1 MAEATTGN
9 NLAGLNQGTGIV
21 SRISSSISNVRKMT
35 SDPAVQKSVP
45 LIFGVIV
52 AFIGLIVFFTMQKS
66 DMTTLFASL
75 PESEK
80 ANVIQTLKQNGVDV
94 SLNPSTGEVIVPV
107 KDYHESRML
116 LAGEGL
122 PSSVPDGYDTLGD
135 MPMGTSRS
143 VEAIKIKQSLE
154 AELARSV
161 NHISGISSARVHLA
175 IPEKTVFAREIA
187 LPSASVFVKLSNGR
201 SLGRQQVQSI
211 VHLVASSVPNLPS
224 ENITVVDQFGELLSK
239 PSSDVASSA
248 SNEQMSQTMR
258 LGEIYRSRIISL
270 LTPIVGAGNLK
281 AEINVDMNFTKREIT
296 EESVDPKG
304 NALRSEQTSLD
315 ESANPEARGI
325 PGALSN
331 APPLAP
337 DLKTKVPE
345 GKDAGGS
352 LKQRSQTSVK
362 NYEVS
367 RKVETTTAQYGE
379 IKKIKA
385 AVIIREKKIITPE
398 GLVTFEKFSDEKLLE
413 IKSLVQE
420 ALGFDEVRG
429 DSVTVTSSPFVDILE
444 ADVVPWYE
452 NESIKELAQQL
463 ATVLILAIV
472 IFGALHPLLKRV
484 LVPAG
489 YTSGPGAMA
498 ADDIDD
504 ADEKIEVQEGESL
517 EDIKA
522 KLKPKKSAISAEM
535 LDTANTYDDK
545 VAIIRMIVGDEAG
558 RVSSVFRNMMSQNAK
573 SDEDKG

>member
-1 MAEATTGN
+1 
-9 NLAGLNQGTGIV
+9 
-21 SRISSSISNVRKMT
+21 
-35 SDPAVQKSVP
+35 
-45 LIFGVIV
+45 
-52 AFIGLIVFFTMQKS
+52 
-66 DMTTLFASL
+66 
-75 PESEK
+75 
-80 ANVIQTLKQNGVDV
+80 LKQNGVNA
-94 SLNPSTGEVIVPV
+94 SLNPSTGEVTVPV

-122 PSSVPDGYDTLGD
+122 PSSVPDGYDSLGD

-154 AELARSV
+154 AELSRSI
-161 NHISGISSARVHLA
+161 NHISGVNSARVHLA

-187 LPSASVFVKLSNGR
+187 LPSASVFVKLANGR

-239 PSSDVASSA
+239 PSNNLSA
-248 SNEQMSQTMR
+248 SISSEQMSQTMR
-258 LGEIYRSRIISL
+258 LGEIYKSRIISL

-281 AEINVDMNFTKREIT
+281 AEINVDMNFTQREIT

-304 NALRSEQTSLD
+304 NALRSEQNSLD

-337 DLKTKVPE
+337 DLKTQAPE
-345 GKDAGGS
+345 GKEVGGN

-367 RKVETTTAQYGE
+367 RKVETTKAQYGE
-379 IKKIKA
+379 IKRIKA
-385 AVIIREKKIITPE
+385 AVIIRQKEIVNPE
-398 GLVTFEKFSDEKLLE
+398 GVVTFENFSDEKLLE

-420 ALGFDEVRG
+420 ALGFDEARG
-429 DSVTVTSSPFVDILE
+429 DSVTVTSSPFVDILR
-444 ADVVPWYE
+444 ADSVPWYE
-452 NESIKELAQQL
+452 NTSIQELIQQI

-484 LVPAG
+484 LVPTG
-489 YTSGPGAMA
+489 YSSGPGVMA
-498 ADDIDD
+498 SDEEDDIDD
-504 ADEKIEVQEGESL
+504 KIEVQEGESL

-522 KLKPKKSAISAEM
+522 KLKPKKAAISAEM

-545 VAIIRMIVGDEAG
+545 VAVIRMIVGDEAG
-558 RVSSVFRNMMSQNAK
+558 RVSSVFKNMMEK
-573 SDEDKG
+573 E

>member
-9 NLAGLNQGTGIV
+9 NLSGLNQSTGIV
-21 SRISSSISNVRKMT
+21 SRISTSISNVRKIT
-35 SDPAVQKSVP
+35 SDPAVQKSIP

-80 ANVIQTLKQNGVDV
+80 ASVIQTLKQNGIDV
-94 SLNPSTGEVIVPV
+94 SLNPTTGEVVVPV
-107 KDYHESRML
+107 AEYHESRML

-122 PSSVPDGYDTLGD
+122 PSSVPNGYDTLGD

-143 VEAIKIKQSLE
+143 VEAVKIKQSLE
-154 AELARSV
+154 AELSRSI
-161 NHISGISSARVHLA
+161 NHISGVTSARVHLA

-239 PSSDVASSA
+239 PSGDSSTTASS
-248 SNEQMSQTMR
+248 EQMSQTMR

-270 LTPIVGAGNLK
+270 LTPMVGAGNLK
-281 AEINVDMNFTKREIT
+281 AEVNVDMNFTKREIT

-304 NALRSEQTSLD
+304 NVLRSEQTSLD

-331 APPLAP
+331 SPPLAP
-337 DLKTKVPE
+337 DLKKEAPE
-345 GKDAGGS
+345 NKGVGAN

-379 IKKIKA
+379 VKKIKA
-385 AVIIREKKIITPE
+385 AVIIREMKSVSPE
-398 GLVTFEKFSDEKLLE
+398 GVVSFEKFSDEKLLE

-420 ALGFDEVRG
+420 ALGFDEARG
-429 DSVTVTSSPFVDILE
+429 DSVTVTSSPFVDALE
-444 ADVVPWYE
+444 EEIVPWYE
-452 NESIKELAQQL
+452 NESVKELAQQL

-489 YTSGPGAMA
+489 YTSGAGVMA
-498 ADDIDD
+498 ADEEDD
-504 ADEKIEVQEGESL
+504 ADDKIEVQEGESL

-522 KLKPKKSAISAEM
+522 KLKPKKSSISAEM

-545 VAIIRMIVGDEAG
+545 VAVIRMIVGDEAG
-558 RVSSVFRNMMSQNAK
+558 RVSSVFK
-573 SDEDKG
+573 SMIEKDS

>member
-9 NLAGLNQGTGIV
+9 NLSGLNQSTGIV
-21 SRISSSISNVRKMT
+21 SRISTSISNVRKIT
-35 SDPAVQKSVP
+35 SDPAVQKSIP

-80 ANVIQTLKQNGVDV
+80 ASVMQTLKQNGIDV
-94 SLNPSTGEVIVPV
+94 SLNPTTGEVVVPV
-107 KDYHESRML
+107 AEYHESRML

-122 PSSVPDGYDTLGD
+122 PSSVPNGYDTLGD

-143 VEAIKIKQSLE
+143 VEAVKIKQSLE
-154 AELARSV
+154 AELSRSI
-161 NHISGISSARVHLA
+161 NHISGVTSARVHLA

-239 PSSDVASSA
+239 PSGDSSTTASS
-248 SNEQMSQTMR
+248 EQMSQTMR

-270 LTPIVGAGNLK
+270 LTPMVGAGNLK
-281 AEINVDMNFTKREIT
+281 AEVNVDMNFTKREIT

-325 PGALSN
+325 PGALSKS
-331 APPLAP
+331 PPLAP
-337 DLKTKVPE
+337 DLKKEAPE
-345 GKDAGGS
+345 NKGVGAN

-379 IKKIKA
+379 VKKIKA
-385 AVIIREKKIITPE
+385 AVIIREMKSVSPE
-398 GLVTFEKFSDEKLLE
+398 GVVSFEKFSDEKLLE

-420 ALGFDEVRG
+420 ALGFDEARG
-429 DSVTVTSSPFVDILE
+429 DSVTVTSSPFVDALE
-444 ADVVPWYE
+444 EEIVPWYE
-452 NESIKELAQQL
+452 NESVKELAQQL

-489 YTSGPGAMA
+489 YTSGAGVMA
-498 ADDIDD
+498 ADEEDD
-504 ADEKIEVQEGESL
+504 ADDKIEVQEGESL

-522 KLKPKKSAISAEM
+522 KLKPKKSSISAEM

-545 VAIIRMIVGDEAG
+545 VAVIRMIVGDEAG
-558 RVSSVFRNMMSQNAK
+558 RVSSVFK
-573 SDEDKG
+573 SMIEKDS

>member
-1 MAEATTGN
+1 MAEVTTGN
-9 NLAGLNQGTGIV
+9 NLSGLNQSTGIV
-21 SRISSSISNVRKMT
+21 SRISTSISNVRKIT
-35 SDPAVQKSVP
+35 SDPAVQKSIP

-80 ANVIQTLKQNGVDV
+80 ASVIQTLKQNGIDV
-94 SLNPSTGEVIVPV
+94 SLNPTTGEVVVPV
-107 KDYHESRML
+107 AEYHESRML

-122 PSSVPDGYDTLGD
+122 PSSVPNGYDTLGD

-143 VEAIKIKQSLE
+143 VEAVKIKQSLE
-154 AELARSV
+154 AELSRSI
-161 NHISGISSARVHLA
+161 NHISGVTSARVHLA

-239 PSSDVASSA
+239 PSGDSSTTASS
-248 SNEQMSQTMR
+248 EQMSQTMR

-270 LTPIVGAGNLK
+270 LTPMVGAGNLK
-281 AEINVDMNFTKREIT
+281 AEVNVDMNFTKREIT

-331 APPLAP
+331 SPPLAP
-337 DLKTKVPE
+337 DLKKEAPE
-345 GKDAGGS
+345 NKGVGAN

-379 IKKIKA
+379 VKKIKA
-385 AVIIREKKIITPE
+385 AVIIREMKFVSPE
-398 GLVTFEKFSDEKLLE
+398 GVVSFEKFSDEKLLE

-420 ALGFDEVRG
+420 ALGFDEARG
-429 DSVTVTSSPFVDILE
+429 DSVTVTSSPFVDALE
-444 ADVVPWYE
+444 EEIVPWYE
-452 NESIKELAQQL
+452 NESVKELAQQL

-489 YTSGPGAMA
+489 YTSGAGVMA
-498 ADDIDD
+498 ADEEDD
-504 ADEKIEVQEGESL
+504 EDDKIEVQEGESL

-522 KLKPKKSAISAEM
+522 KLKPKKSSISAEM

-545 VAIIRMIVGDEAG
+545 VAVIRMIVGDEAG
-558 RVSSVFRNMMSQNAK
+558 RVSSVFK
-573 SDEDKG
+573 SMIEKDS

>member
-9 NLAGLNQGTGIV
+9 NIAGINQGTGII

-35 SDPAVQKSVP
+35 ADPAVQKSIP

-52 AFIGLIVFFTMQKS
+52 AFIGLIVFFTMQKP

-75 PESEK
+75 PENEK
-80 ANVIQTLKQNGVDV
+80 SSVIQTLKQNGVNV

-107 KDYHESRML
+107 KDYHQARML

-122 PSSVPDGYDTLGD
+122 PSSVPDGYDNLSD

-143 VEAIKIKQSLE
+143 VEAVKIKQSLE
-154 AELARSV
+154 AELSRSI
-161 NHISGISSARVHLA
+161 NFISGISSARVHLA
-175 IPEKTVFAREIA
+175 VPEKTVFAREVA

-211 VHLVASSVPNLPS
+211 VHLVASSVPNLLS

-239 PSSDVASSA
+239 PSSDAAASA

-258 LGEIYRSRIISL
+258 LGEIYKSRVISL

-337 DLKTKVPE
+337 DLKKEVPE
-345 GKDAGGS
+345 AQGAGAN
-352 LKQRSQTSVK
+352 LKQRSQTSLK

-379 IKKIKA
+379 IKKIRA
-385 AVIIREKKIITPE
+385 AVIIREKKILTSD
-398 GLVTFEKFSDEKLLE
+398 GTLAFEKLSKEQLAE

-420 ALGFDEVRG
+420 ALGYDEIRG
-429 DSVTVTSSPFVDILE
+429 DSVTVTSSPFVDVLE
-444 ADVVPWYE
+444 AEVVPWYE
-452 NESIKELAQQL
+452 NTSVKEIIQQI

-489 YTSGPGAMA
+489 YTSGGGAMPSDE
-498 ADDIDD
+498 DDEDD
-504 ADEKIEVQEGESL
+504 DKIEVQEGEAL
-517 EDIKA
+517 EVIKA
-522 KLKPKKSAISAEM
+522 KLKPNKSAISAEM

-545 VAIIRMIVGDEAG
+545 VAVIRMIVGDEAG
-558 RVSSVFRNMMSQNAK
+558 RVSSVFKRMMEKDS
-573 SDEDKG
+573 

>member
-9 NLAGLNQGTGIV
+9 NLSGLNQSTGIV
-21 SRISSSISNVRKMT
+21 SRISTSISNVRKIT
-35 SDPAVQKSVP
+35 SDPAVQKSIP

-80 ANVIQTLKQNGVDV
+80 ASVMQTLKQNGIDV
-94 SLNPSTGEVIVPV
+94 SLNPTTGEVVVPV
-107 KDYHESRML
+107 AEYHESRML

-122 PSSVPDGYDTLGD
+122 PSSVPNGYDTLGD

-143 VEAIKIKQSLE
+143 VEAVKIKQSLE
-154 AELARSV
+154 AELSRSI
-161 NHISGISSARVHLA
+161 NHISGVTSARVHLA

-239 PSSDVASSA
+239 PSGDSSTTASS
-248 SNEQMSQTMR
+248 EQMSQTMR

-270 LTPIVGAGNLK
+270 LTPMVGAGNLK
-281 AEINVDMNFTKREIT
+281 AEVNVDMNFTKREIT

-331 APPLAP
+331 SPPLAP
-337 DLKTKVPE
+337 DLKQEVPE
-345 GKDAGGS
+345 NKGVGAN

-379 IKKIKA
+379 VKKIKA
-385 AVIIREKKIITPE
+385 AVIIREMKSVSPE
-398 GLVTFEKFSDEKLLE
+398 GVVSFEKFSDEKLLE

-420 ALGFDEVRG
+420 ALGFDEARG
-429 DSVTVTSSPFVDILE
+429 DSVTVTSSPFVDALE
-444 ADVVPWYE
+444 EEIVPWYE
-452 NESIKELAQQL
+452 NESVKELAQQL

-489 YTSGPGAMA
+489 YTSGAGVMA
-498 ADDIDD
+498 ADEEDD
-504 ADEKIEVQEGESL
+504 ADDKIEVQEGESL

-522 KLKPKKSAISAEM
+522 KLKPKKSSISAEM

-545 VAIIRMIVGDEAG
+545 VAVIRMIVGDEAG
-558 RVSSVFRNMMSQNAK
+558 RVSSVFK
-573 SDEDKG
+573 SMIEKDS

>member
-9 NLAGLNQGTGIV
+9 NLAGINQGTGII
-21 SRISSSISNVRKMT
+21 SRISSSISNVRKM
-35 SDPAVQKSVP
+35 SADPAVQKSIP

-239 PSSDVASSA
+239 PSKDVATSA

-345 GKDAGGS
+345 GKDAVGS

-385 AVIIREKKIITPE
+385 AVIIREKKIVTPE

-545 VAIIRMIVGDEAG
+545 VAVIRMIVGDEAG
-558 RVSSVFRNMMSQNAK
+558 RVSSVFKGMMEQDS
-573 SDEDKG
+573 

>member
-9 NLAGLNQGTGIV
+9 NLAGLDQGTGIMSRV
-21 SRISSSISNVRKMT
+21 SSTFSNVRRM
-35 SDPAVQKSVP
+35 SADPAVQKSVP
-45 LIFGVIV
+45 LVFGVIV
-52 AFIGLIVFFTMQKS
+52 AFIGIIVFFTMQKP

-80 ANVIQTLKQNGVDV
+80 SAVIQTLKQNGVDV
-94 SLNPSTGEVIVPV
+94 SLNPSTGEVVVPL
-107 KDYHESRML
+107 DAYHQARML
-116 LAGEGL
+116 LAAEGL
-122 PSSVPDGYDTLGD
+122 PASVPDGYQSLGD

-161 NHISGISSARVHLA
+161 NFISGISSARVHLA
-175 IPEKTVFAREIA
+175 IPEKTVFARELA

-211 VHLVASSVPNLPS
+211 VHLVASSVPNLPA

-239 PSSDVASSA
+239 PSSDVGSTV

-258 LGEIYRSRIISL
+258 LGEIYRSRVISL
-270 LTPIVGAGNLK
+270 LTPMVGAGNLK
-281 AEINVDMNFTKREIT
+281 AEINVDMNFTKSQT
-296 EESVDPKG
+296 TTESVDPKG

-315 ESANPEARGI
+315 ESANPEAKGI

-337 DLKTKVPE
+337 DLKQTVP
-345 GKDAGGS
+345 DAQNAGNN

-367 RKVETTTAQYGE
+367 KKIETTTAQYGQ
-379 IKKIKA
+379 ISKIKA
-385 AVIIREKKIITPE
+385 AVIIREKKIIAEDGT
-398 GLVTFEKFSDEKLLE
+398 GSFEKLTDKQLLE

-420 ALGFDEVRG
+420 ALGFDKARG
-429 DSVTVTSSPFVDILE
+429 DSVTVTSSPFVDIME
-444 ADVVPWYE
+444 KEIAPWYE
-452 NESIKELAQQL
+452 SSAVKDLAQQL

-484 LVPAG
+484 LVP
-489 YTSGPGAMA
+489 SGFAPGAGSIA
-498 ADDIDD
+498 DIDED
-504 ADEKIEVQEGESL
+504 DNDKVEVSEGESL

-522 KLKPKKSAISAEM
+522 KLKPKKTAISAEM

-545 VAIIRMIVGDEAG
+545 VAVIRMIVGDEAG
-558 RVSSVFRNMMSQNAK
+558 RVSSVFKSMMEKDS
-573 SDEDKG
+573 

>member
-9 NLAGLNQGTGIV
+9 DITGVNQNTNII
-21 SRISSSISNVRKMT
+21 SRISTSISNVRKMT
-35 SDPAVQKSVP
+35 SDPAVQKSIP

-52 AFIGLIVFFTMQKS
+52 AFVGLIVFFTMQKS

-80 ANVIQTLKQNGVDV
+80 SLVVQTLKQNGVNA
-94 SLNPSTGEVIVPV
+94 SLNPSTGEVVVPV

-122 PSSVPDGYDTLGD
+122 PSSVPDGYDSLGD

-154 AELARSV
+154 SELARSI
-161 NHISGISSARVHLA
+161 NHISGVSSARVHLA

-187 LPSASVFVKLSNGR
+187 LPSASIFVKLANGR

-239 PSSDVASSA
+239 PSNDLSA
-248 SNEQMSQTMR
+248 SISSEQMSQTMR
-258 LGEIYRSRIISL
+258 LGEIYKSRIISL

-281 AEINVDMNFTKREIT
+281 AEINVDMNFTQREIT

-304 NALRSEQTSLD
+304 NALRSEQSSLD

-337 DLKTKVPE
+337 DLKTQVPE
-345 GKDAGGS
+345 GKAADGT

-367 RKVETTTAQYGE
+367 RKVETTKAQYGE

-385 AVIIREKKIITPE
+385 AVIVREKKTITPE
-398 GLVTFEKFSDEKLLE
+398 GIVTFEKFSDEKLLE

-420 ALGFDEVRG
+420 ALGFDEARG

-444 ADVVPWYE
+444 ADEVPWYE
-452 NESIKELAQQL
+452 NDSVKELAQQL

-484 LVPAG
+484 LVPVG
-489 YTSGPGAMA
+489 YTSGPGVMA
-498 ADDIDD
+498 SDVEDEVDD
-504 ADEKIEVQEGESL
+504 KIEVQEGESL

-522 KLKPKKSAISAEM
+522 KLKPKKAAISAEM

-545 VAIIRMIVGDEAG
+545 VAVIRMIVGDEAG
-558 RVSSVFRNMMSQNAK
+558 RVSSVFKNMMEK
-573 SDEDKG
+573 E

>member
-9 NLAGLNQGTGIV
+9 NLSGLSQNTGIV
-21 SRISSSISNVRKMT
+21 SRISTSISNVRKIT
-35 SDPAVQKSVP
+35 SDPAVQKSIP

-80 ANVIQTLKQNGVDV
+80 AAVIQTLKQNGVDV
-94 SLNPSTGEVIVPV
+94 SLNPTTGEVIVPV
-107 KDYHESRML
+107 ADYHESRML

-122 PSSVPDGYDTLGD
+122 PSSVPNGYDTLGD

-143 VEAIKIKQSLE
+143 VEAVKIKQSLE
-154 AELARSV
+154 AELSRSI
-161 NHISGISSARVHLA
+161 NHISGVSSARVHLA

-187 LPSASVFVKLSNGR
+187 LPSASIFVKLSNGR

-239 PSSDVASSA
+239 PSSDGSATA

-281 AEINVDMNFTKREIT
+281 AEVNVDMNFTKSEIT

-337 DLKTKVPE
+337 DLKKQAPE
-345 GKDAGGS
+345 NKGVGAN

-367 RKVETTTAQYGE
+367 RKVETTTAQYGQ
-379 IKKIKA
+379 ITKIKA
-385 AVIIREKKIITPE
+385 AVIIREMKSVSPE
-398 GLVTFEKFSDEKLLE
+398 GTVTFEKFSDEKLVE

-420 ALGFDEVRG
+420 ALGFDETRG
-429 DSVTVTSSPFVDILE
+429 DSVTVTSSPFVDALE
-444 ADVVPWYE
+444 AEIVPWYE

-489 YTSGPGAMA
+489 YTSGVGSVALDEE
-498 ADDIDD
+498 DDV
-504 ADEKIEVQEGESL
+504 DEKIEVQEGESL

-522 KLKPKKSAISAEM
+522 KLKPKKSSISAEM

-545 VAIIRMIVGDEAG
+545 VAVIRMIVGDEAG
-558 RVSSVFRNMMSQNAK
+558 RVSSVF
-573 SDEDKG
+573 KGMIEKDS

>member
-9 NLAGLNQGTGIV
+9 NLSGLSQNTGIV
-21 SRISSSISNVRKMT
+21 SRISSSISNVRKIT
-35 SDPAVQKSVP
+35 SDPAVQKSIP

-80 ANVIQTLKQNGVDV
+80 AAVIQTLKQNGVDV
-94 SLNPSTGEVIVPV
+94 SLNPTTGEVIVPV
-107 KDYHESRML
+107 AEYHESRML

-122 PSSVPDGYDTLGD
+122 PSSVPNGYDTLGD

-143 VEAIKIKQSLE
+143 VEAVKIKQSLE
-154 AELARSV
+154 AELSRSI
-161 NHISGISSARVHLA
+161 NHISGVSSARVHLA

-187 LPSASVFVKLSNGR
+187 LPSASIFVKLSNGR

-239 PSSDVASSA
+239 PSSDSSATA

-258 LGEIYRSRIISL
+258 LGEIYRSRIVSL

-281 AEINVDMNFTKREIT
+281 AEVNVDMNFTKSEIT

-337 DLKTKVPE
+337 DLKKEAPE
-345 GKDAGGS
+345 NKGVGAN

-367 RKVETTTAQYGE
+367 RKVETTTAQYGQ
-379 IKKIKA
+379 ITKIKA
-385 AVIIREKKIITPE
+385 AVIIREMKSVSPE
-398 GLVTFEKFSDEKLLE
+398 GTVTFEKFSDEKLVE

-420 ALGFDEVRG
+420 ALGFDETRG
-429 DSVTVTSSPFVDILE
+429 DSVTVTSSPFVDALE
-444 ADVVPWYE
+444 AEIVPWYE

-489 YTSGPGAMA
+489 YTSGVGSVALDEE
-498 ADDIDD
+498 DDV
-504 ADEKIEVQEGESL
+504 DEKIEVQEGESL

-522 KLKPKKSAISAEM
+522 KLKPKKSSISAEM

-545 VAIIRMIVGDEAG
+545 VAVIRMIVGDEAG
-558 RVSSVFRNMMSQNAK
+558 RVSSVF
-573 SDEDKG
+573 KGMIEKDS

>member
-9 NLAGLNQGTGIV
+9 NLAGINQGTGII

-35 SDPAVQKSVP
+35 SDPAVQKSIP

-154 AELARSV
+154 AELARSI

-239 PSSDVASSA
+239 PSNDVATSA

-345 GKDAGGS
+345 GKEVGGS

-385 AVIIREKKIITPE
+385 AVIIREKKIVTPE
-398 GLVTFEKFSDEKLLE
+398 GLVTFEKFSEEKLLE

-444 ADVVPWYE
+444 TDVVPWYE

-545 VAIIRMIVGDEAG
+545 VAVIRMIVGDEAG
-558 RVSSVFRNMMSQNAK
+558 RVSSVFKGMMEQDS
-573 SDEDKG
+573 

>member
-9 NLAGLNQGTGIV
+9 NIAGINQGTGII

-52 AFIGLIVFFTMQKS
+52 AFIGLIVFFTMQKP

-80 ANVIQTLKQNGVDV
+80 SVVIQTLKQNGVNV
-94 SLNPSTGEVIVPV
+94 SLNPSTGEVTVPLE
-107 KDYHESRML
+107 DYHNSRML
-116 LAGEGL
+116 LAAEGL
-122 PSSVPDGYDTLGD
+122 PSSVPDGYDNLSD

-143 VEAIKIKQSLE
+143 VEAIRIKQSLE
-154 AELARSV
+154 SELSRSI
-161 NHISGISSARVHLA
+161 NFISGISSARVHLA

-187 LPSASVFVKLSNGR
+187 LPSASVFVKLSSGR
-201 SLGRQQVQSI
+201 SLGRQQIQSI

-239 PSSDVASSA
+239 PSSDAAGTASS
-248 SNEQMSQTMR
+248 EQMSQTMR
-258 LGEIYRSRIISL
+258 LGEIYKSRVISL

-281 AEINVDMNFTKREIT
+281 AEINVDMNFTKSEIT

-337 DLKTKVPE
+337 DLKKEAPE
-345 GKDAGGS
+345 SAGAGTN

-367 RKVETTTAQYGE
+367 RKVETTTAQYGV

-385 AVIIREKKIITPE
+385 AVIIREKKVLTAE
-398 GLVTFEKFSDEKLLE
+398 GTYTFETLSKEKLIE

-420 ALGFDEVRG
+420 ALGFDEARG

-444 ADVVPWYE
+444 ADIEPWYE
-452 NESIKELAQQL
+452 NNSIKEMLQQF
-463 ATVLILAIV
+463 ATILILAIV

-484 LVPAG
+484 MVPASFS
-489 YTSGPGAMA
+489 SGTGVMA
-498 ADDIDD
+498 GDEIDID
-504 ADEKIEVQEGESL
+504 DEKIEVQEGESL

-545 VAIIRMIVGDEAG
+545 VAVIRMIVGDEAG
-558 RVSSVFRNMMSQNAK
+558 RVSSVF
-573 SDEDKG
+573 KGMIENDARDA

>member
-9 NLAGLNQGTGIV
+9 NLSGLSQNTGIV
-21 SRISSSISNVRKMT
+21 SRISSSISNVRKIT
-35 SDPAVQKSVP
+35 SDPAVQKSIP

-80 ANVIQTLKQNGVDV
+80 AAVIQTLKQNGVDV
-94 SLNPSTGEVIVPV
+94 SLNPTTGEVIVPV
-107 KDYHESRML
+107 AEYHESRML

-122 PSSVPDGYDTLGD
+122 PSSVPNGYDTLGD

-143 VEAIKIKQSLE
+143 VEAVKIKQSLE
-154 AELARSV
+154 AELSRSI
-161 NHISGISSARVHLA
+161 NHISGVSSARVHLA

-187 LPSASVFVKLSNGR
+187 HPSASIFVKLSNGR

-239 PSSDVASSA
+239 PSSDSSATA

-258 LGEIYRSRIISL
+258 LGEIYRSRIVSL

-281 AEINVDMNFTKREIT
+281 AEVNVDMNFTKSEIT

-337 DLKTKVPE
+337 DLKKEAPE
-345 GKDAGGS
+345 NKGVGAN

-367 RKVETTTAQYGE
+367 RKVETTTAQYGQ
-379 IKKIKA
+379 ITKIKA
-385 AVIIREKKIITPE
+385 AVIIREMKTVSPE
-398 GLVTFEKFSDEKLLE
+398 GTVEFEKFSDEKLVE

-420 ALGFDEVRG
+420 ALGFDETRG
-429 DSVTVTSSPFVDILE
+429 DSVTVTSSPFVDALE
-444 ADVVPWYE
+444 AEIVPWYE

-489 YTSGPGAMA
+489 YTSGVGSVALDEE
-498 ADDIDD
+498 DDV
-504 ADEKIEVQEGESL
+504 DEKIEVQEGESL

-522 KLKPKKSAISAEM
+522 KLKPKKSSISAEM

-545 VAIIRMIVGDEAG
+545 VAVIRMIVGDEAG
-558 RVSSVFRNMMSQNAK
+558 RVSSVF
-573 SDEDKG
+573 KGMIEKDS

>member
-9 NLAGLNQGTGIV
+9 NIAGINQGTGII

-52 AFIGLIVFFTMQKS
+52 AFIGLIVFFTMQKA

-75 PESEK
+75 PENEK
-80 ANVIQTLKQNGVDV
+80 SAVIPTLTPNGVNV
-94 SLNPSTGEVIVPV
+94 SLNPSTGEVIVPLE
-107 KDYHESRML
+107 DYHNSRML
-116 LAGEGL
+116 LAAEGL
-122 PSSVPDGYDTLGD
+122 PSSVPDGYDNLSD

-143 VEAIKIKQSLE
+143 VEAIRIKQSLE
-154 AELARSV
+154 AELSRSI
-161 NHISGISSARVHLA
+161 NFISGISSARVHLA

-201 SLGRQQVQSI
+201 SLGRQQIQSI

-239 PSSDVASSA
+239 PSGDAAGTA

-258 LGEIYRSRIISL
+258 LGEIYKSRVISL

-281 AEINVDMNFTKREIT
+281 AEINVDMNFTKSEIT

-315 ESANPEARGI
+315 ESAKPEARGI

-337 DLKTKVPE
+337 DLNKEAPE
-345 GKDAGGS
+345 GKGAGKN
-352 LKQRSQTSVK
+352 LQQRSQTSVK

-367 RKVETTTAQYGE
+367 RKVETTTAQYGV

-385 AVIIREKKIITPE
+385 AVIIREKKVLTAE
-398 GLVTFEKFSDEKLLE
+398 GTYTFETLSKEKLLE

-420 ALGFDEVRG
+420 ALGFDEARG
-429 DSVTVTSSPFVDILE
+429 DSVTVTSSPFGDMLE
-444 ADVVPWYE
+444 ADIEPWYE
-452 NESIKELAQQL
+452 NNSIKEMLQQF

-484 LVPAG
+484 MVPAG
-489 YTSGPGAMA
+489 FSSGVGSMA
-498 ADDIDD
+498 GDEIDVD
-504 ADEKIEVQEGESL
+504 DEKIEVQEGESL

-545 VAIIRMIVGDEAG
+545 VAVIRMIVGDEAG
-558 RVSSVFRNMMSQNAK
+558 RVSSVFKGMMGNDARDS
-573 SDEDKG
+573 

>member
-9 NLAGLNQGTGIV
+9 NIAGINQGTGII

-52 AFIGLIVFFTMQKS
+52 AFIGLIVFFTMQKA

-80 ANVIQTLKQNGVDV
+80 SVVIQTLKQNGVNV
-94 SLNPSTGEVIVPV
+94 SLNPSTGEVTVPLE
-107 KDYHESRML
+107 DYHNSRML
-116 LAGEGL
+116 LAAEGL
-122 PSSVPDGYDTLGD
+122 PSSVPDGYDNLSD

-143 VEAIKIKQSLE
+143 VEAIRIKQSLE
-154 AELARSV
+154 SELSRSI
-161 NHISGISSARVHLA
+161 NFISGISSARVHLA

-187 LPSASVFVKLSNGR
+187 LPSASVFVKLSSGR
-201 SLGRQQVQSI
+201 SLGRQQIQSI

-239 PSSDVASSA
+239 PSSDAASTASS
-248 SNEQMSQTMR
+248 EQMSQTMR
-258 LGEIYRSRIISL
+258 LGEIYKSRVISL

-281 AEINVDMNFTKREIT
+281 AEINVDMNFTKSEIT

-337 DLKTKVPE
+337 DLKKEAPE
-345 GKDAGGS
+345 SAGAGTN

-367 RKVETTTAQYGE
+367 RKVETTTAQYGV

-385 AVIIREKKIITPE
+385 AVIIREKKVLTAE
-398 GLVTFEKFSDEKLLE
+398 GTFTFETLSKEKLLE

-420 ALGFDEVRG
+420 ALGFDEARG

-444 ADVVPWYE
+444 ADIEPWYE
-452 NESIKELAQQL
+452 NNSIKEMLQQF
-463 ATVLILAIV
+463 ATILILAIV

-484 LVPAG
+484 MVPASFS
-489 YTSGPGAMA
+489 SGTGVMA
-498 ADDIDD
+498 GDEIDID
-504 ADEKIEVQEGESL
+504 DEKIEVQEGESL

-545 VAIIRMIVGDEAG
+545 VAVIRMIVGDEAG
-558 RVSSVFRNMMSQNAK
+558 RVSSVFKGMMGNDARDS
-573 SDEDKG
+573 

>member
-9 NLAGLNQGTGIV
+9 NLSGLSQNTGIV
-21 SRISSSISNVRKMT
+21 SRISSSISNVRKIT
-35 SDPAVQKSVP
+35 SDPAVQKSIP

-80 ANVIQTLKQNGVDV
+80 AAVIQTLKQNGVDV
-94 SLNPSTGEVIVPV
+94 SLNPTTGEVIVPV
-107 KDYHESRML
+107 AEYHESRML

-122 PSSVPDGYDTLGD
+122 PSSVPNGYDTLGD

-143 VEAIKIKQSLE
+143 VEAVKIKQSLE
-154 AELARSV
+154 AELSRSI
-161 NHISGISSARVHLA
+161 NHISGVSSARVHLA

-187 LPSASVFVKLSNGR
+187 LPSASIFVKLSNGR

-239 PSSDVASSA
+239 PSSDGSATA

-281 AEINVDMNFTKREIT
+281 AEVNVDMNFTKSEIT

-337 DLKTKVPE
+337 DLKKEAPE
-345 GKDAGGS
+345 NKGVGAN

-367 RKVETTTAQYGE
+367 RKVETTTAQYGQ
-379 IKKIKA
+379 ITKIKA
-385 AVIIREKKIITPE
+385 AVIIREMKTVSPE
-398 GLVTFEKFSDEKLLE
+398 GTVTFEKFSDEKLVE

-420 ALGFDEVRG
+420 ALGFDETRG
-429 DSVTVTSSPFVDILE
+429 DSVTVTSSPFVDALE
-444 ADVVPWYE
+444 AEIVPWYE
-452 NESIKELAQQL
+452 NESIKELVQQL

-489 YTSGPGAMA
+489 YTSGVGSVALDEE
-498 ADDIDD
+498 DDV
-504 ADEKIEVQEGESL
+504 DEKIEVQEGESL

-522 KLKPKKSAISAEM
+522 KLKPKKSSISAEM

-545 VAIIRMIVGDEAG
+545 VAVIRMIVGDEAG
-558 RVSSVFRNMMSQNAK
+558 RVSSVF
-573 SDEDKG
+573 KGMIEKDS

>member
-9 NLAGLNQGTGIV
+9 NLSGLSQNTGIV
-21 SRISSSISNVRKMT
+21 SRISSSISNVRKIT
-35 SDPAVQKSVP
+35 SDPAVQKSIP

-80 ANVIQTLKQNGVDV
+80 AAVIQTLKQNGVDV
-94 SLNPSTGEVIVPV
+94 SLNPTTGEVVVPV
-107 KDYHESRML
+107 ADYHESRML

-122 PSSVPDGYDTLGD
+122 PSSVPNGYDTLGE

-143 VEAIKIKQSLE
+143 VEAVKIKQSLE
-154 AELARSV
+154 AELARSI
-161 NHISGISSARVHLA
+161 NHISGVSSARVHLA

-239 PSSDVASSA
+239 PSSDRSTTASD
-248 SNEQMSQTMR
+248 EQMSQTMR

-281 AEINVDMNFTKREIT
+281 AEVNVDMNFTKREIT

-304 NALRSEQTSLD
+304 NALRSEQSSLD
-315 ESANPEARGI
+315 ESSNPEARGI

-331 APPLAP
+331 SPPLAP
-337 DLKTKVPE
+337 DLKQNAPKNKEV
-345 GKDAGGS
+345 GGN

-379 IKKIKA
+379 ITKIKA
-385 AVIIREKKIITPE
+385 AVIIREMKTVSPE
-398 GLVTFEKFSDEKLLE
+398 GTVSFEKFSDEKISE

-420 ALGFDEVRG
+420 ALGFDETRG
-429 DSVTVTSSPFVDILE
+429 DSVTVTSSPFVDALE
-444 ADVVPWYE
+444 VELAPWYE

-484 LVPAG
+484 LVPTG
-489 YTSGPGAMA
+489 YTAGVGSMA
-498 ADDIDD
+498 LDEDDDG
-504 ADEKIEVQEGESL
+504 DEKIEVQEGESL

-522 KLKPKKSAISAEM
+522 KLKPKKSQISAEM

-545 VAIIRMIVGDEAG
+545 VAVIRMIVGDEAA
-558 RVSSVFRNMMSQNAK
+558 RVSSVF
-573 SDEDKG
+573 KGMIEKDS

>member
-9 NLAGLNQGTGIV
+9 NLSGLNQSTGIV
-21 SRISSSISNVRKMT
+21 SRISTSISNVRKIT
-35 SDPAVQKSVP
+35 SDPAVQKSIP

-66 DMTTLFASL
+66 DVTTLFASL

-80 ANVIQTLKQNGVDV
+80 ASVIQTLKQNGIDV
-94 SLNPSTGEVIVPV
+94 SLNPTTGEVVVPV
-107 KDYHESRML
+107 AEYHESRML

-122 PSSVPDGYDTLGD
+122 PSSVPNGYDTLGD

-143 VEAIKIKQSLE
+143 VEAVKIKQSLE
-154 AELARSV
+154 AELSRSI
-161 NHISGISSARVHLA
+161 NHISGVTSARVHLA

-239 PSSDVASSA
+239 PSGDSSTTASS
-248 SNEQMSQTMR
+248 EQMSQTMR

-270 LTPIVGAGNLK
+270 LTPMVGAGNLK
-281 AEINVDMNFTKREIT
+281 AEVNVDMNFTKREIT

-331 APPLAP
+331 SPPLAP
-337 DLKTKVPE
+337 DLKKEAPE
-345 GKDAGGS
+345 NKGVGAN

-379 IKKIKA
+379 VKKIKA
-385 AVIIREKKIITPE
+385 AVIIREMKSVSPE
-398 GLVTFEKFSDEKLLE
+398 GVVSFEKFSDEKLLE

-420 ALGFDEVRG
+420 ALGFDEARG
-429 DSVTVTSSPFVDILE
+429 DSVTVTSSPFVDALE
-444 ADVVPWYE
+444 EEIVPWYE
-452 NESIKELAQQL
+452 NESVKELAQQL

-489 YTSGPGAMA
+489 YTSGAGVMA
-498 ADDIDD
+498 ADEDDD
-504 ADEKIEVQEGESL
+504 ADDKIEVQEGESL

-522 KLKPKKSAISAEM
+522 KLKPKKSSISAEM

-545 VAIIRMIVGDEAG
+545 VAVIRMIVGDEAG
-558 RVSSVFRNMMSQNAK
+558 RVSSVFK
-573 SDEDKG
+573 SMIEKDS

>member
-9 NLAGLNQGTGIV
+9 NIAGINQGTGII

-52 AFIGLIVFFTMQKS
+52 AFIGLIVFFTMQKT

-80 ANVIQTLKQNGVDV
+80 SAVIQTLKQNGVNV
-94 SLNPSTGEVIVPV
+94 SLNPSTGEVIVPLE
-107 KDYHESRML
+107 DYHNSRML
-116 LAGEGL
+116 LAGQGL
-122 PSSVPDGYDTLGD
+122 PSSVPDGYDNLSD

-143 VEAIKIKQSLE
+143 VEAIRIKQSLE
-154 AELARSV
+154 SELSRSI
-161 NHISGISSARVHLA
+161 NFISGISSARVHLA

-187 LPSASVFVKLSNGR
+187 LPSASVFVKLSSGR
-201 SLGRQQVQSI
+201 SLGRQQIQSI

-239 PSSDVASSA
+239 PSSDAASTASS
-248 SNEQMSQTMR
+248 EQMSQTMR
-258 LGEIYRSRIISL
+258 LGEIYKSRVISL

-281 AEINVDMNFTKREIT
+281 AEINVDMNFTKSEIT

-304 NALRSEQTSLD
+304 NALRSEQSSLD

-337 DLKTKVPE
+337 DLKKEAPE
-345 GKDAGGS
+345 SAGAGTN

-367 RKVETTTAQYGE
+367 RKVETTTAQYGV

-385 AVIIREKKIITPE
+385 AVIIREKKVLTAE
-398 GLVTFEKFSDEKLLE
+398 GTFTFETLSKEKILE

-420 ALGFDEVRG
+420 ALGFDEARG

-444 ADVVPWYE
+444 ADIEPWYE
-452 NESIKELAQQL
+452 NNSVKEILQQF
-463 ATVLILAIV
+463 ATILILAIV

-484 LVPAG
+484 LVPVSFSSGTGVMAG
-489 YTSGPGAMA
+489 
-498 ADDIDD
+498 DEIDID
-504 ADEKIEVQEGESL
+504 DEKIEVQEGESL

-545 VAIIRMIVGDEAG
+545 VAVIRMIVGDEAG
-558 RVSSVFRNMMSQNAK
+558 RVSSVFKGMMENDAR
-573 SDEDKG
+573 DA

>member
-9 NLAGLNQGTGIV
+9 NLAGLDQGTGIMSRV
-21 SRISSSISNVRKMT
+21 SSTFSNVRRM
-35 SDPAVQKSVP
+35 SADPAVQKSVP
-45 LIFGVIV
+45 LVFGVIV
-52 AFIGLIVFFTMQKS
+52 AFIGIIVFFTMQKP

-80 ANVIQTLKQNGVDV
+80 SAVIQTLKQNGVDV
-94 SLNPSTGEVIVPV
+94 SLNPSTGEVVVPL
-107 KDYHESRML
+107 DAYHQARML
-116 LAGEGL
+116 LAAEGL
-122 PSSVPDGYDTLGD
+122 PASVPDGYQSLGD

-161 NHISGISSARVHLA
+161 NFISGISSARVHLA
-175 IPEKTVFAREIA
+175 IPEKTVFARELA

-211 VHLVASSVPNLPS
+211 VHLVASSVPNLPA

-239 PSSDVASSA
+239 PSSDVGSSV

-258 LGEIYRSRIISL
+258 LGEIYRSRVISL
-270 LTPIVGAGNLK
+270 LTPMVGAGNLK
-281 AEINVDMNFTKREIT
+281 AEINVDMNFTKSQT
-296 EESVDPKG
+296 TTESVDPKG

-315 ESANPEARGI
+315 ESANPEAKGI

-337 DLKTKVPE
+337 DLKQTVP
-345 GKDAGGS
+345 DAQNAGNN

-367 RKVETTTAQYGE
+367 KKIETTTAQYGQ
-379 IKKIKA
+379 ISKIKA
-385 AVIIREKKIITPE
+385 AVIIREKKIIAEDGT
-398 GLVTFEKFSDEKLLE
+398 GSFEKLTDKQLLE

-420 ALGFDEVRG
+420 ALGFDKARG
-429 DSVTVTSSPFVDILE
+429 DSVTVTSSPFVDIME
-444 ADVVPWYE
+444 KEIAPWYE
-452 NESIKELAQQL
+452 SSAVKDLAQQL

-484 LVPAG
+484 LVP
-489 YTSGPGAMA
+489 SGFAPGAGSIA
-498 ADDIDD
+498 DIDED
-504 ADEKIEVQEGESL
+504 DNDKVEVSEGESL

-522 KLKPKKSAISAEM
+522 KLKPKKTAISAEM

-545 VAIIRMIVGDEAG
+545 VAVIRMIVGDEAG
-558 RVSSVFRNMMSQNAK
+558 RVSSVFKSMMEKDS
-573 SDEDKG
+573 

>member
-9 NLAGLNQGTGIV
+9 NLSGLNQSTGIV
-21 SRISSSISNVRKMT
+21 SRISTSISNVRKIT
-35 SDPAVQKSVP
+35 SDPAVQKSIP

-80 ANVIQTLKQNGVDV
+80 ASVIQTLKQNGIDV
-94 SLNPSTGEVIVPV
+94 SLNPTTGEVVVPV
-107 KDYHESRML
+107 AEYHESRML

-122 PSSVPDGYDTLGD
+122 PSSVPNGYDTLGD

-143 VEAIKIKQSLE
+143 VEAVKIKQSLE
-154 AELARSV
+154 AELSRSI
-161 NHISGISSARVHLA
+161 NHISGVTSARVHLA

-239 PSSDVASSA
+239 PSGDSSTTASS
-248 SNEQMSQTMR
+248 EQMSQTMR

-270 LTPIVGAGNLK
+270 LTPMVGAGNLK
-281 AEINVDMNFTKREIT
+281 AEVNVDMNFTKREIT

-331 APPLAP
+331 SPPLAP
-337 DLKTKVPE
+337 DLKQEVPE
-345 GKDAGGS
+345 NKGVGAN

-379 IKKIKA
+379 VKKIKA
-385 AVIIREKKIITPE
+385 AVIIREMKSVSPE
-398 GLVTFEKFSDEKLLE
+398 GVVSFEKFSDEKLLE

-420 ALGFDEVRG
+420 ALGFDETRG
-429 DSVTVTSSPFVDILE
+429 DSVTVTSSPFVDVLEEEIL
-444 ADVVPWYE
+444 PWYE
-452 NESIKELAQQL
+452 NESVKELAQQL

-489 YTSGPGAMA
+489 YPSGAGVMA
-498 ADDIDD
+498 ADEDDD
-504 ADEKIEVQEGESL
+504 ADDKIEVQEGESL

-522 KLKPKKSAISAEM
+522 KLKPKKSSISAEM

-545 VAIIRMIVGDEAG
+545 VAVIRMIVGDEAG
-558 RVSSVFRNMMSQNAK
+558 RVSSVFK
-573 SDEDKG
+573 SMIEKDS

>member
-9 NLAGLNQGTGIV
+9 NIAGINQGTGII

-52 AFIGLIVFFTMQKS
+52 AFIGLIVFFTMQKA

-80 ANVIQTLKQNGVDV
+80 SVVIQTLKQNGVNV
-94 SLNPSTGEVIVPV
+94 SLNPSTGEVTVPLE
-107 KDYHESRML
+107 DYHNSRML
-116 LAGEGL
+116 LAAEGL
-122 PSSVPDGYDTLGD
+122 PSSVPDGYDNLSD

-143 VEAIKIKQSLE
+143 VEAIRIKQSLE
-154 AELARSV
+154 AELSRSI
-161 NHISGISSARVHLA
+161 NFISGISSARVHLA

-187 LPSASVFVKLSNGR
+187 LPSASVFVKLSSGR
-201 SLGRQQVQSI
+201 SLGRQQIQSI

-239 PSSDVASSA
+239 PSSDAASTASS
-248 SNEQMSQTMR
+248 EQMSQTMR
-258 LGEIYRSRIISL
+258 LGEIYKSRVISL

-281 AEINVDMNFTKREIT
+281 AEINVDMNFTKSEIT

-304 NALRSEQTSLD
+304 NALRSEQSSLD

-337 DLKTKVPE
+337 DLKKEAPE
-345 GKDAGGS
+345 SAGAGTN

-367 RKVETTTAQYGE
+367 RKVETTTAQYGV

-385 AVIIREKKIITPE
+385 AVIIREKKVLTAE
-398 GLVTFEKFSDEKLLE
+398 GTFTFETLSKEKLLE

-420 ALGFDEVRG
+420 ALGFDEARG

-444 ADVVPWYE
+444 ADIEPWYE
-452 NESIKELAQQL
+452 NNSIKEMLQQF
-463 ATVLILAIV
+463 ATILILAIV

-484 LVPAG
+484 MVPASFS
-489 YTSGPGAMA
+489 SGTGVMA
-498 ADDIDD
+498 GDEIDID
-504 ADEKIEVQEGESL
+504 DEKIEVQEGESL

-545 VAIIRMIVGDEAG
+545 VAVIRMIVGDEAG
-558 RVSSVFRNMMSQNAK
+558 RVSSVFKGMMENDAR
-573 SDEDKG
+573 DA

>member
-9 NLAGLNQGTGIV
+9 NLSGLSQNTGIV
-21 SRISSSISNVRKMT
+21 SRISTSFSNVRKIT
-35 SDPAVQKSVP
+35 SDPAVQKSIP

-80 ANVIQTLKQNGVDV
+80 AAVIQTLKQNGVDV
-94 SLNPSTGEVIVPV
+94 SLNPTTGEVIVPV
-107 KDYHESRML
+107 ADYHESRML

-122 PSSVPDGYDTLGD
+122 PSSVPNGYDTLGD

-143 VEAIKIKQSLE
+143 VEAVKIKQSLE
-154 AELARSV
+154 AELSRSI
-161 NHISGISSARVHLA
+161 NHISGVSSARVHLA

-239 PSSDVASSA
+239 PSSDRSTSA
-248 SNEQMSQTMR
+248 SDEQMSQTMR

-281 AEINVDMNFTKREIT
+281 AEVNVDMNFTKREIT

-315 ESANPEARGI
+315 ESVNPEARGI

-337 DLKTKVPE
+337 DLKTETPE
-345 GKDAGGS
+345 SKGVGGN
-352 LKQRSQTSVK
+352 LNQRSQTSVK

-379 IKKIKA
+379 ITKIKA
-385 AVIIREKKIITPE
+385 AVIIREMKTVSPE
-398 GLVTFEKFSDEKLLE
+398 GTATFEKFSDEKLTE

-429 DSVTVTSSPFVDILE
+429 DSVTVTSSPFVDALE
-444 ADVVPWYE
+444 EEVAPWYE

-472 IFGALHPLLKRV
+472 VFGALHPLLKRV

-489 YTSGPGAMA
+489 YTAGVGSIAL
-498 ADDIDD
+498 DEQDD

-522 KLKPKKSAISAEM
+522 KLKPKKSSISAEM

-545 VAIIRMIVGDEAG
+545 VAVIRMIVGDEAG
-558 RVSSVFRNMMSQNAK
+558 RVSSVFK
-573 SDEDKG
+573 SMIDKDS

>member
-9 NLAGLNQGTGIV
+9 NLSGLSQNTGIV
-21 SRISSSISNVRKMT
+21 SRISTSFSNVRKIT
-35 SDPAVQKSVP
+35 SDPAVQKSIP

-80 ANVIQTLKQNGVDV
+80 AAVIQTLKQNGVDV
-94 SLNPSTGEVIVPV
+94 SLNPTTGEVIVPV
-107 KDYHESRML
+107 ADYHESRML

-122 PSSVPDGYDTLGD
+122 PSSVPNGYDTLGD

-143 VEAIKIKQSLE
+143 VEAVKIKQSLE
-154 AELARSV
+154 AELSRSI
-161 NHISGISSARVHLA
+161 NHISGVSSARVHLA

-239 PSSDVASSA
+239 PSSDRSTSA
-248 SNEQMSQTMR
+248 SDEQMSQTMR

-281 AEINVDMNFTKREIT
+281 AEVNVDMNFTKREIT

-315 ESANPEARGI
+315 ESVNPEARGI

-337 DLKTKVPE
+337 DLTKETPE
-345 GKDAGGS
+345 SKGVGGN
-352 LKQRSQTSVK
+352 LNQRSQTSVK

-379 IKKIKA
+379 ITKIKA
-385 AVIIREKKIITPE
+385 AVIIREMKTVSPE
-398 GLVTFEKFSDEKLLE
+398 GTATFEKFSDEKLSE

-420 ALGFDEVRG
+420 ALGFDEARG
-429 DSVTVTSSPFVDILE
+429 DSVTVTSSPFVDALE
-444 ADVVPWYE
+444 EEVAPWYE

-472 IFGALHPLLKRV
+472 VFGALHPLLKRV

-489 YTSGPGAMA
+489 STAGVGSMA
-498 ADDIDD
+498 LDEEDD

-522 KLKPKKSAISAEM
+522 KLKPKKSSISAEM

-545 VAIIRMIVGDEAG
+545 VAVIRMIVGDEAG
-558 RVSSVFRNMMSQNAK
+558 RVSSVFK
-573 SDEDKG
+573 SMIDKDS

>member
-1 MAEATTGN
+1 
-9 NLAGLNQGTGIV
+9 
-21 SRISSSISNVRKMT
+21 
-35 SDPAVQKSVP
+35 
-45 LIFGVIV
+45 
-52 AFIGLIVFFTMQKS
+52 
-66 DMTTLFASL
+66 
-75 PESEK
+75 
-80 ANVIQTLKQNGVDV
+80 
-94 SLNPSTGEVIVPV
+94 
-107 KDYHESRML
+107 
-116 LAGEGL
+116 
-122 PSSVPDGYDTLGD
+122 
-135 MPMGTSRS
+135 MGTSRS
-143 VEAIKIKQSLE
+143 VEAVKIKQSLE
-154 AELARSV
+154 AELSRSI
-161 NHISGISSARVHLA
+161 NHISGVSSARVHLA

-187 LPSASVFVKLSNGR
+187 LPSASIFVKLSNGR

-239 PSSDVASSA
+239 PSGDGSATA

-281 AEINVDMNFTKREIT
+281 AEVNVDMNFTKSEIT

-337 DLKTKVPE
+337 DLKTEAPE
-345 GKDAGGS
+345 NKGVGAN

-367 RKVETTTAQYGE
+367 RKVETTTAQYGQ
-379 IKKIKA
+379 ITKIKA
-385 AVIIREKKIITPE
+385 AVIIREMKIVSPE
-398 GLVTFEKFSDEKLLE
+398 GTVTFEKFSDEKLVE

-420 ALGFDEVRG
+420 ALGFDETRG
-429 DSVTVTSSPFVDILE
+429 DSVTVTSSPFVDALE
-444 ADVVPWYE
+444 AEIVPWYE

-489 YTSGPGAMA
+489 YTSGVGSVALDEE
-498 ADDIDD
+498 DDV
-504 ADEKIEVQEGESL
+504 DEKIEVQEGESL

-522 KLKPKKSAISAEM
+522 KLKPKKSSISAEM

-545 VAIIRMIVGDEAG
+545 VAVIRMIVGDEAG
-558 RVSSVFRNMMSQNAK
+558 RVSSVF
-573 SDEDKG
+573 KGMIEKDS

>member
-9 NLAGLNQGTGIV
+9 NLSGISQNTGIV
-21 SRISSSISNVRKMT
+21 SRISTSISNVRKIT
-35 SDPAVQKSVP
+35 SDPAVQKSIP

-80 ANVIQTLKQNGVDV
+80 ASVIQTLKQNGVDV
-94 SLNPSTGEVIVPV
+94 SLNPTTGEVIVPV
-107 KDYHESRML
+107 ADYHESRML

-122 PSSVPDGYDTLGD
+122 PSSVPNGYDTLGD

-154 AELARSV
+154 AELSRSI

-224 ENITVVDQFGELLSK
+224 ENITVVDQFGELLSR
-239 PSSDVASSA
+239 PSSDRSTTASD
-248 SNEQMSQTMR
+248 EQMSQTMR

-281 AEINVDMNFTKREIT
+281 AEVNVDMNFTKRETT

-337 DLKTKVPE
+337 DLTKETPE
-345 GKDAGGS
+345 SKGVGAN

-367 RKVETTTAQYGE
+367 RKVETTTAQYGK
-379 IKKIKA
+379 ITKIKA
-385 AVIIREKKIITPE
+385 AVIIREMKTVSPE
-398 GLVTFEKFSDEKLLE
+398 GTVTFEKFSDEKLSE

-429 DSVTVTSSPFVDILE
+429 DSVTVTSSPFVDALE
-444 ADVVPWYE
+444 EEVAPWYE

-472 IFGALHPLLKRV
+472 VFGALHPLLKRV

-489 YTSGPGAMA
+489 STAGVGSMA
-498 ADDIDD
+498 LDEEDD

-522 KLKPKKSAISAEM
+522 KLKPKKSSISAEM

-545 VAIIRMIVGDEAG
+545 VAVIRMIVGDEAG
-558 RVSSVFRNMMSQNAK
+558 RVSSVFK
-573 SDEDKG
+573 SMIDKDS

>member
-9 NLAGLNQGTGIV
+9 NLSGLSQNTGIV
-21 SRISSSISNVRKMT
+21 SRISSSISNVRKIT
-35 SDPAVQKSVP
+35 SDPAVQKSIP

-80 ANVIQTLKQNGVDV
+80 AAVIQTLKQNGVDV
-94 SLNPSTGEVIVPV
+94 SLNPTTGEVIVPV
-107 KDYHESRML
+107 AEYHESRML

-122 PSSVPDGYDTLGD
+122 PSSVPNGYDTLGD

-143 VEAIKIKQSLE
+143 VEAVKIKQSLE
-154 AELARSV
+154 AELSRSI
-161 NHISGISSARVHLA
+161 NHISGVSSARVHLA

-187 LPSASVFVKLSNGR
+187 LPSASIFVKLSNGR

-239 PSSDVASSA
+239 PSGDGSATA

-281 AEINVDMNFTKREIT
+281 AEVNVDMNFTKSEIT

-337 DLKTKVPE
+337 DLKKEAPE
-345 GKDAGGS
+345 NKGVGAN

-367 RKVETTTAQYGE
+367 RKVETTTAQYGQ
-379 IKKIKA
+379 ITKIKA
-385 AVIIREKKIITPE
+385 AVIIREMKSVSPE
-398 GLVTFEKFSDEKLLE
+398 GTVTFEKFSDEKLVE

-420 ALGFDEVRG
+420 ALGFDETRG
-429 DSVTVTSSPFVDILE
+429 DSVTVTSSPFVDALE
-444 ADVVPWYE
+444 AEIVPWYE

-463 ATVLILAIV
+463 TTVLILAIV

-489 YTSGPGAMA
+489 YTSGVGSVALDEE
-498 ADDIDD
+498 DDV
-504 ADEKIEVQEGESL
+504 DEKIEVQEGESL

-522 KLKPKKSAISAEM
+522 KLKPKKSSISAEM

-545 VAIIRMIVGDEAG
+545 VAVIRMIVGDEAG
-558 RVSSVFRNMMSQNAK
+558 RVSSVF
-573 SDEDKG
+573 KGMIEKDS

>member
-9 NLAGLNQGTGIV
+9 NIAGINQGTGII

-52 AFIGLIVFFTMQKS
+52 AFIGLIVFFTMQKA

-80 ANVIQTLKQNGVDV
+80 SVVIQTLKQNGVNV
-94 SLNPSTGEVIVPV
+94 SLNPSTGEVTVPLE
-107 KDYHESRML
+107 DYHNSRML
-116 LAGEGL
+116 LAAEGL
-122 PSSVPDGYDTLGD
+122 PSSVPDGYDNLSD

-143 VEAIKIKQSLE
+143 VEAIRIKQSLE
-154 AELARSV
+154 AELSRSI
-161 NHISGISSARVHLA
+161 NFISGISSARVHLA

-187 LPSASVFVKLSNGR
+187 LPSASVFVKLSSGR
-201 SLGRQQVQSI
+201 SLGRQQIQSI

-239 PSSDVASSA
+239 PSSDAAGTASS
-248 SNEQMSQTMR
+248 EQMSQTMR
-258 LGEIYRSRIISL
+258 LGEIYKSRVISL

-281 AEINVDMNFTKREIT
+281 AEINVDMNFTKSEIT

-337 DLKTKVPE
+337 DLKKEAPE
-345 GKDAGGS
+345 SAGAGTN

-367 RKVETTTAQYGE
+367 RKVETTTAQYGV

-385 AVIIREKKIITPE
+385 AVIIREKKVLTAE
-398 GLVTFEKFSDEKLLE
+398 GTYTFETLSKEKLIE

-420 ALGFDEVRG
+420 ALGFDEARG

-444 ADVVPWYE
+444 ADIEPWYE
-452 NESIKELAQQL
+452 NNSIKEMLQQF
-463 ATVLILAIV
+463 ATILILAIV

-484 LVPAG
+484 MVPASFS
-489 YTSGPGAMA
+489 SGGGVMA
-498 ADDIDD
+498 GDEIDID
-504 ADEKIEVQEGESL
+504 DEKIEVQEGESL

-545 VAIIRMIVGDEAG
+545 VAVIRMIVGDEAG
-558 RVSSVFRNMMSQNAK
+558 RVSSVFKGMMGNDARDS
-573 SDEDKG
+573 

>member
-9 NLAGLNQGTGIV
+9 NLSGLSQNTGIV
-21 SRISSSISNVRKMT
+21 SRISTSISNVRKIT
-35 SDPAVQKSVP
+35 SDPAVQKSIP

-80 ANVIQTLKQNGVDV
+80 AAVIQTLKQNGVDV
-94 SLNPSTGEVIVPV
+94 SLNPTTGEVIVPV
-107 KDYHESRML
+107 ADYHESRML

-143 VEAIKIKQSLE
+143 VEAVKIKQSLE
-154 AELARSV
+154 AELARSI
-161 NHISGISSARVHLA
+161 NHISGVSSARVHLA

-224 ENITVVDQFGELLSK
+224 EKITVVDQFGELLSK
-239 PSSDVASSA
+239 PSSDRSTTASD
-248 SNEQMSQTMR
+248 EQMSQTMR

-281 AEINVDMNFTKREIT
+281 AEVNVDMNFTKREIT

-304 NALRSEQTSLD
+304 NALRSEQNSLD

-331 APPLAP
+331 SPPLAP
-337 DLKTKVPE
+337 DLKTETPE
-345 GKDAGGS
+345 SKAVGGN

-367 RKVETTTAQYGE
+367 RKIETTTAQYGE
-379 IKKIKA
+379 ITKIKA
-385 AVIIREKKIITPE
+385 AVIIREMKTVSPE
-398 GLVTFEKFSDEKLLE
+398 GTVSFEKFSDEKLSE

-420 ALGFDEVRG
+420 ALGFDKARG
-429 DSVTVTSSPFVDILE
+429 DSVTVTSSPFVDALE
-444 ADVVPWYE
+444 VEVAPWYE
-452 NESIKELAQQL
+452 NESIKELAQQF

-489 YTSGPGAMA
+489 YSAGVSSMA
-498 ADDIDD
+498 LDEEDD

-522 KLKPKKSAISAEM
+522 KLKPKKSSISAEM

-545 VAIIRMIVGDEAG
+545 VAVIRMIVGDEAG
-558 RVSSVFRNMMSQNAK
+558 RVSSVFK
-573 SDEDKG
+573 SMIEKDS

>member
-9 NLAGLNQGTGIV
+9 DLTGVNQNTGLI
-21 SRISSSISNVRKMT
+21 SRIRTSISNVRRMT
-35 SDPAVQKSVP
+35 ADPAVQKSVP

-52 AFIGLIVFFTMQKS
+52 AFVGLIVFFTMQKS
-66 DMTTLFASL
+66 DVTTLFASL

-80 ANVIQTLKQNGVDV
+80 ALVIQTLKQNGVNA

-122 PSSVPDGYDTLGD
+122 PSSVPDGYDSLGD

-154 AELARSV
+154 AELARSI
-161 NHISGISSARVHLA
+161 NHISGVSSARVHLA

-187 LPSASVFVKLSNGR
+187 LPSASVFVKLANGR

-239 PSSDVASSA
+239 PSNDLSA
-248 SNEQMSQTMR
+248 SISSEQMSQTMR
-258 LGEIYRSRIISL
+258 LGEIYKSRIISL

-281 AEINVDMNFTKREIT
+281 AEINVDMNFTQREIT

-304 NALRSEQTSLD
+304 NALRSEQSSLD

-337 DLKTKVPE
+337 DLKTQAPE
-345 GKDAGGS
+345 DKGAGAS

-367 RKVETTTAQYGE
+367 RKVETTKAQYGE

-385 AVIIREKKIITPE
+385 AVIIREKKTINPE
-398 GLVTFEKFSDEKLLE
+398 GVVTFEKFSDEKLLE

-420 ALGFDEVRG
+420 ALGFDEARG

-444 ADVVPWYE
+444 ADKVPWYE
-452 NESIKELAQQL
+452 NESVKELAQQL

-489 YTSGPGAMA
+489 YTSGPGAMVSDEE
-498 ADDIDD
+498 DDVDD
-504 ADEKIEVQEGESL
+504 KIEVQEGESL

-522 KLKPKKSAISAEM
+522 KLKPKKAAISAEM

-545 VAIIRMIVGDEAG
+545 VAVIRMIVGDEAG
-558 RVSSVFRNMMSQNAK
+558 RVSSVFKNMMEK
-573 SDEDKG
+573 E

>member
-9 NLAGLNQGTGIV
+9 NLAGLDQGTGIMSRV
-21 SRISSSISNVRKMT
+21 SSTFSNVRRM
-35 SDPAVQKSVP
+35 SADPAVQKSVP
-45 LIFGVIV
+45 LVFGVIV
-52 AFIGLIVFFTMQKS
+52 AFIGIIVFFTMQKP

-80 ANVIQTLKQNGVDV
+80 SAVIQTLKQNGVDV
-94 SLNPSTGEVIVPV
+94 SLNPSTGEVVVPL
-107 KDYHESRML
+107 DAYHQARML
-116 LAGEGL
+116 LAAEGL
-122 PSSVPDGYDTLGD
+122 PASVPDGYQSLGD

-161 NHISGISSARVHLA
+161 NFISGISSARVHLA
-175 IPEKTVFAREIA
+175 IPEKTVFARELA

-211 VHLVASSVPNLPS
+211 VHLVASSVPNLPA

-239 PSSDVASSA
+239 PSSDVGSTV

-258 LGEIYRSRIISL
+258 LGEIYRSRVISL
-270 LTPIVGAGNLK
+270 LTPMVGAGNLK
-281 AEINVDMNFTKREIT
+281 AEINVDMNFTKSQT
-296 EESVDPKG
+296 TTESVDPKG

-315 ESANPEARGI
+315 ESANPEAKGI
-325 PGALSN
+325 PGALTN

-337 DLKTKVPE
+337 DLKTSTP
-345 GKDAGGS
+345 DALNAGNN

-367 RKVETTTAQYGE
+367 KKVETTTAQYGQ
-379 IKKIKA
+379 ISKIKA
-385 AVIIREKKIITPE
+385 AVIIREKKIIAEDGT
-398 GLVTFEKFSDEKLLE
+398 GSFEKLTDKQLLE

-420 ALGFDEVRG
+420 ALGFDKARG
-429 DSVTVTSSPFVDILE
+429 DSVTVTSSPFVDIME
-444 ADVVPWYE
+444 KEIAPWYE
-452 NESIKELAQQL
+452 SSAVKDLAQQL

-484 LVPAG
+484 LVP
-489 YTSGPGAMA
+489 SGFAPGAGSI
-498 ADDIDD
+498 ADTDEDD
-504 ADEKIEVQEGESL
+504 NDKVEVSEGESL

-522 KLKPKKSAISAEM
+522 KLKPKKTAISAEM

-545 VAIIRMIVGDEAG
+545 VAVIRMIVGDEAG
-558 RVSSVFRNMMSQNAK
+558 RVSSVFKSMMEKDS
-573 SDEDKG
+573 

>member
-9 NLAGLNQGTGIV
+9 DLTGVTQNTGL
-21 SRISSSISNVRKMT
+21 ISKIRTSISNVRRIT
-35 SDPAVQKSVP
+35 ADPAVQKSVP

-52 AFIGLIVFFTMQKS
+52 AFVGLIVFFTMQKS

-80 ANVIQTLKQNGVDV
+80 ALVIQTLKQNGVNA

-122 PSSVPDGYDTLGD
+122 PSSVPDGYDSLGD

-143 VEAIKIKQSLE
+143 IEAIKIKQSLE
-154 AELARSV
+154 AELARSI
-161 NHISGISSARVHLA
+161 NHISGVSSARVHLA

-187 LPSASVFVKLSNGR
+187 LPSASVFVKLANGR

-239 PSSDVASSA
+239 PSNDLSA
-248 SNEQMSQTMR
+248 SISSEQMSQTMR
-258 LGEIYRSRIISL
+258 LGEIYKSRIISL

-281 AEINVDMNFTKREIT
+281 AEINVDMNFTQREIT

-304 NALRSEQTSLD
+304 NALRSEQSSLD

-337 DLKTKVPE
+337 DLKTEAPE
-345 GKDAGGS
+345 DKAAGGS

-367 RKVETTTAQYGE
+367 RKVETTKAQYGE

-385 AVIIREKKIITPE
+385 AVIIREKKTINPE
-398 GLVTFEKFSDEKLLE
+398 GVVTFEKFSDEKLLE

-420 ALGFDEVRG
+420 ALGFDEARG

-444 ADVVPWYE
+444 ADDVPWYE

-489 YTSGPGAMA
+489 YTSGPGAMVSDEE
-498 ADDIDD
+498 DDVDD
-504 ADEKIEVQEGESL
+504 KIEVQEGESL

-522 KLKPKKSAISAEM
+522 KLKPKKAAISAEM

-545 VAIIRMIVGDEAG
+545 VAVIRMIVGDEAG
-558 RVSSVFRNMMSQNAK
+558 RVSSVFKNMMEK
-573 SDEDKG
+573 E

>member
-9 NLAGLNQGTGIV
+9 NLAGINQGTGIV

-35 SDPAVQKSVP
+35 SDPAVQKSIP
-45 LIFGVIV
+45 LVFGVIV

-385 AVIIREKKIITPE
+385 AVIIREKKIVTPE

-545 VAIIRMIVGDEAG
+545 VAVIRMIVGDEAG
-558 RVSSVFRNMMSQNAK
+558 RVSSVFKGMMEQDS
-573 SDEDKG
+573 

>member
-9 NLAGLNQGTGIV
+9 NLSGLNQSTGIV
-21 SRISSSISNVRKMT
+21 SRISTSISNVRKIT
-35 SDPAVQKSVP
+35 SDPAVQKSIP

-80 ANVIQTLKQNGVDV
+80 ASVIQTLKQNGIDV
-94 SLNPSTGEVIVPV
+94 SLNPTTGEVVVPV
-107 KDYHESRML
+107 AEYHESRML

-122 PSSVPDGYDTLGD
+122 PSSVPNGYDTLGD

-143 VEAIKIKQSLE
+143 VEAVKIKQSLE
-154 AELARSV
+154 AELSRSI
-161 NHISGISSARVHLA
+161 NHISGVTSARVHLA

-239 PSSDVASSA
+239 PSGDSSTTASS
-248 SNEQMSQTMR
+248 EQMSQTMR

-270 LTPIVGAGNLK
+270 LTPMVGAGNLK
-281 AEINVDMNFTKREIT
+281 AEVNVDMNFTKREIT

-331 APPLAP
+331 SPPLAP
-337 DLKTKVPE
+337 DLKQQAPE
-345 GKDAGGS
+345 NKGVGAN

-379 IKKIKA
+379 VKKIKA
-385 AVIIREKKIITPE
+385 AVIIREMKSVSPE
-398 GLVTFEKFSDEKLLE
+398 GVVSFEKFSDEKLLE

-420 ALGFDEVRG
+420 ALGFDEARG
-429 DSVTVTSSPFVDILE
+429 DSVTVTSSPFVDALE
-444 ADVVPWYE
+444 EEIVPWYE
-452 NESIKELAQQL
+452 NESVKELAQQL

-489 YTSGPGAMA
+489 YTSGAGVMA
-498 ADDIDD
+498 TDEEDD
-504 ADEKIEVQEGESL
+504 ADDKIEVQEGESL

-522 KLKPKKSAISAEM
+522 KLKPKKSSISAEM

-545 VAIIRMIVGDEAG
+545 VAVIRMIVGDEAG
-558 RVSSVFRNMMSQNAK
+558 RVSSVFK
-573 SDEDKG
+573 SMIEKDS

>member
-9 NLAGLNQGTGIV
+9 NLAGLDQGTGIMSRV
-21 SRISSSISNVRKMT
+21 SSTFSNVRRM
-35 SDPAVQKSVP
+35 SADPAVQKSVP
-45 LIFGVIV
+45 LVFGVIV
-52 AFIGLIVFFTMQKS
+52 AFIGIIVFFTMQKP

-80 ANVIQTLKQNGVDV
+80 SAVIQTLKQNGVDV
-94 SLNPSTGEVIVPV
+94 SLNPSTGEVIVPL
-107 KDYHESRML
+107 DAYHQARML
-116 LAGEGL
+116 LAAEGL
-122 PSSVPDGYDTLGD
+122 PASVPDGYQSLGD

-161 NHISGISSARVHLA
+161 NFISGISSARVHLA
-175 IPEKTVFAREIA
+175 IPEKTVFARELA

-211 VHLVASSVPNLPS
+211 VHLVASSVPNLPA

-239 PSSDVASSA
+239 PSSDVGSTV

-258 LGEIYRSRIISL
+258 LGEIYRSRVISL
-270 LTPIVGAGNLK
+270 LTPMVGAGNLK
-281 AEINVDMNFTKREIT
+281 AEINVDMNFTKSQT
-296 EESVDPKG
+296 TTESVDPKG

-315 ESANPEARGI
+315 ESANPEAKGI

-337 DLKTKVPE
+337 DLKQTVP
-345 GKDAGGS
+345 DAQNAGNN

-367 RKVETTTAQYGE
+367 KKIETTTAQYGQ
-379 IKKIKA
+379 ISKIKA
-385 AVIIREKKIITPE
+385 AVIIREKKIIAEDGT
-398 GLVTFEKFSDEKLLE
+398 GSFEKLTDKQLLE

-420 ALGFDEVRG
+420 ALGFDKARG
-429 DSVTVTSSPFVDILE
+429 DSVTVTSSPFVDIME
-444 ADVVPWYE
+444 KEIAPWYE
-452 NESIKELAQQL
+452 SSAVKDLAQQL

-484 LVPAG
+484 LVP
-489 YTSGPGAMA
+489 SGFAPGAGSA
-498 ADDIDD
+498 ADIDED
-504 ADEKIEVQEGESL
+504 DDDKVEVSEGESL

-522 KLKPKKSAISAEM
+522 KLKPKKTAISAEM

-545 VAIIRMIVGDEAG
+545 VAVIRMIVGDEAG
-558 RVSSVFRNMMSQNAK
+558 RVSSVFKRMMEKDS
-573 SDEDKG
+573 